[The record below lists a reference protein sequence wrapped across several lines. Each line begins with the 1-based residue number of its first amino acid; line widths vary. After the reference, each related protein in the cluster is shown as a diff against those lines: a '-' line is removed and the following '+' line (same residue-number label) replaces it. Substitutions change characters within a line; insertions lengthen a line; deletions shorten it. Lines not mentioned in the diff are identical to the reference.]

1 MTGDG
6 ETLEEFKNSFAYGHR
21 NDLSFKFLKSLTPD
35 EAGEFFRALLE
46 EIGASFD
53 HGDLGRIHEVVCE
66 WQVRGYA
73 PSPEARPSWSCDDA
87 PFTPLAKPLGESR
100 LGLLTSS
107 GHFVA
112 GDDPN
117 PFGVEGMTQ
126 DEAVDRIG
134 EFMRAAPE
142 LSVIAADVDA
152 DRLRVRHGGYD
163 IRSVVAD
170 HNVAFPRDAL
180 AEARDAGRIGALT
193 DAFYSF
199 VGATSQGR
207 LRRSAVPGWIER
219 FRDAGTDVLLL
230 VPV

>member
-1 MTGDG
+1 MGDG

-21 NDLSFKFLKSLTPD
+21 NDLSFKFLKRLTPE
-35 EAGEFFRALLE
+35 EAGEFFRAMLE

-53 HGDLGRIHEVVCE
+53 HGDVGKIHELVYD

-73 PSPEARPSWSCDDA
+73 PDPEVPSQWHYDDA
-87 PFTPLAKPLGESR
+87 PFTPPAKPLGESK

-112 GDDPN
+112 GDDPK
-117 PFGVEGMTQ
+117 PFGVEDMTQ
-126 DEAVDRIG
+126 GEAIDRIG
-134 EFMRAAPE
+134 EFLRAVPE
-142 LSVIAADVDA
+142 LSAIDADVDA
-152 DRLRVRHGGYD
+152 ERLRVRHGGYD
-163 IRSVVAD
+163 IRSVAAD
-170 HNVAFPRDAL
+170 HNVALPRDAL
-180 AEARDAGRIGALT
+180 VEARDAGRIGALT

-207 LRRSAVPGWIER
+207 LRRVAVPSWIER
-219 FRDAGTDVLLL
+219 LQTTGTDVLLL